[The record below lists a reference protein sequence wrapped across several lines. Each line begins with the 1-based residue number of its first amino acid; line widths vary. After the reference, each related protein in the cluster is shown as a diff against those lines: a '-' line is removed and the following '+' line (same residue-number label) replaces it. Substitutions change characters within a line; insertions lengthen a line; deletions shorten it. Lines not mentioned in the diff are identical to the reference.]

1 MAINNINHF
10 INNKLL
16 SLYIHIK
23 RYVKLYSIIRLT
35 PKNPK
40 SAQRKIAKNRNISN
54 ISNISNVSNGNT
66 YVRVLKIKKNNILF
80 SQTLH
85 LNTTIYYTNNK
96 KRENYWYVP
105 SRSMMTVSNATRKT
119 LALPFYH
126 GLKIFSSPKVVNTTT
141 KTDSNN
147 LLSEIIKYSNDIDNG
162 TPQHKFN
169 YIFQLLRQ
177 KFTFEHIKKEF
188 QKLYPELNGQ
198 IEFPNTGSSDVRI
211 VGELPVAIAI
221 LKNLP
226 NITKLKFS
234 GDLPPDNPNSPFLVK
249 RKQANPDFIV
259 DIDGKYGQK
268 QIYQDVKSGMDLF
281 KNTTR
286 GHVGIVTFMGNQL
299 IPTTKKPLDISALA
313 DYNRERVRGLEIVS
327 KADNGGV
334 LSGHFL
340 GAFEKGWG
348 ILNRSKSAKIPF
360 SIEQHNEIQHHYW
373 TEVQN
378 HYDFKRSVG
387 LIFVQYIG
395 RIPTEHEYIKFT
407 SRISQLLPDGVYDIS
422 RPQDKH
428 FLLQVSLRAFIET
441 VDPLLPAKLLHLNS
455 QGIHLDVMILDIL
468 KNIAMGKY
476 K

>member
-1 MAINNINHF
+1 MVINKINYM
-10 INNKLL
+10 INTNLL
-16 SLYIHIK
+16 SLYIKRNIK
-23 RYVKLYSIIRLT
+23 SHSIINKPLLVSKK
-35 PKNPK
+35 PN
-40 SAQRKIAKNRNISN
+40 SAQRKIAKKID
-54 ISNISNVSNGNT
+54 VSNGNI
-66 YVRVLKIKKNNILF
+66 YVPILKIKKNNILF
-80 SQTLH
+80 SQALH
-85 LNTTIYYTNNK
+85 LNTTNYYTK
-96 KRENYWYVP
+96 KKKQENYGYVP
-105 SRSMMTVSNATRKT
+105 SRSMMTVSNTTRKT

-126 GLKIFSSPKVVNTTT
+126 GLKIFSTPKVVNTTT
-141 KTDSNN
+141 KTNSNN
-147 LLSEIIKYSNDIDNG
+147 LLSEIIKYSNDINNG
-162 TPQHKFN
+162 APQHKYS
-169 YIFQLLRQ
+169 YIFQLLRH
-177 KFTFEHIKKEF
+177 KFTFEQIKKEF

-198 IEFPNTGSSDVRI
+198 IDFPNSGCSDLRI

-234 GDLPPDNPNSPFLVK
+234 GDLPPDQPNSPFLLK

-286 GHVGIVTFMGNQL
+286 GHVGIVTFIENQL
-299 IPTTKKPLDISALA
+299 IPTTKKPLNISHLEH
-313 DYNRERVRGLEIVS
+313 YNFERLKGLETVCDTDNNGVVS
-327 KADNGGV
+327 P
-334 LSGHFL
+334 HIL

-348 ILNRSKSAKIPF
+348 ILNRSKAAKIPF
-360 SIEQHNEIQHHYW
+360 SIEQHNEVQYHYW

-378 HYDFKRSVG
+378 HTDFKRSVG
-387 LIFVQYIG
+387 LIFIQYIG
-395 RIPTEHEYIKFT
+395 RTPTDQEYEKFT

-455 QGIHLDVMILDIL
+455 QGIHLDSMVLDIL
-468 KNIAMGKY
+468 KNIALGKY